1 MVCAAALSTTLLM
14 IGPACGRGETSPKTE
29 APPREVAAVDKGAA
43 PQGGG
48 QAAVPTAPSRGP
60 EHMVYSMI
68 DNRLA
73 AHALVEGY
81 PVVVHGSAGFPK
93 YLRFSRTKLGWDI
106 RQKRDGKAVAVMG
119 GSAGKVD
126 VPVTA
131 AQLGSI
137 KKITFRVFNEGARR
151 MGVRINGDQKRELPA
166 ELPAGWATVS
176 VDVPDGLLRA
186 GENEIVVFASKGAPM
201 TVEWMQ
207 VGGTVR
213 GDDAPKRFDPA
224 AGAMV
229 LPENDGVAFFAYVP
243 ENGRVVGDLATA
255 GCEVRVTATG
265 ESGKTAEGSLV
276 GRGSAVELGALAGQ
290 AVRIELAGAKC
301 PSAHLTGAGI
311 AVPGAAPSAK
321 PAQAPAPKYVVFWV
335 MDSLRADRISTFV
348 PGARPEVPTF
358 DELAKTS
365 AVFLQS
371 YVQGNES
378 RVSHA
383 SMWSSLYPV
392 KHAMLG
398 AKDKLA
404 TKWTTIDEV
413 ANKAGLYTSGVSANG
428 YVAIKWGFGEKWNAY
443 ANHIHESKGLKGED
457 ILTAGLKTV
466 EGKTEPWFLYVGT
479 IDTHVSWRA
488 KEPWMSKYAKAYSG
502 KFQSTF
508 SGQDAANAATGKLKL
523 SDADK
528 EHVRAIY
535 DSNVSYQDKLLG
547 DLLTKLT
554 EWGIRDQTMIIITAD
569 HGDEQ
574 WEVGRVGHGASLRD
588 SLVHVPLLVHYP
600 PLVPAGKYMEGAEV
614 VDIVPTVAE
623 ALGVAADK
631 EWQGESL
638 IGIAQGPRGGY
649 PRLSMAS
656 MYEGSH
662 AGRLAHWKVFGSG
675 GKEDIYNLA
684 KDPGETTDL
693 EGKAPIGGRMV
704 NDALWMLRAYNAE
717 WNKALWG
724 NAANTTDKF
733 AAALGE

>member
-1 MVCAAALSTTLLM
+1 
-14 IGPACGRGETSPKTE
+14 
-29 APPREVAAVDKGAA
+29 
-43 PQGGG
+43 
-48 QAAVPTAPSRGP
+48 
-60 EHMVYSMI
+60 
-68 DNRLA
+68 
-73 AHALVEGY
+73 
-81 PVVVHGSAGFPK
+81 
-93 YLRFSRTKLGWDI
+93 
-106 RQKRDGKAVAVMG
+106 
-119 GSAGKVD
+119 
-126 VPVTA
+126 
-131 AQLGSI
+131 
-137 KKITFRVFNEGARR
+137 
-151 MGVRINGDQKRELPA
+151 
-166 ELPAGWATVS
+166 
-176 VDVPDGLLRA
+176 
-186 GENEIVVFASKGAPM
+186 
-201 TVEWMQ
+201 
-207 VGGTVR
+207 
-213 GDDAPKRFDPA
+213 
-224 AGAMV
+224 
-229 LPENDGVAFFAYVP
+229 
-243 ENGRVVGDLATA
+243 
-255 GCEVRVTATG
+255 
-265 ESGKTAEGSLV
+265 
-276 GRGSAVELGALAGQ
+276 
-290 AVRIELAGAKC
+290 
-301 PSAHLTGAGI
+301 
-311 AVPGAAPSAK
+311 
-321 PAQAPAPKYVVFWV
+321 
-335 MDSLRADRISTFV
+335 
-348 PGARPEVPTF
+348 
-358 DELAKTS
+358 
-365 AVFLQS
+365 
-371 YVQGNES
+371 
-378 RVSHA
+378 
-383 SMWSSLYPV
+383 
-392 KHAMLG
+392 
-398 AKDKLA
+398 
-404 TKWTTIDEV
+404 
-413 ANKAGLYTSGVSANG
+413 
-428 YVAIKWGFGEKWNAY
+428 
-443 ANHIHESKGLKGED
+443 
-457 ILTAGLKTV
+457 
-466 EGKTEPWFLYVGT
+466 
-479 IDTHVSWRA
+479 
-488 KEPWMSKYAKAYSG
+488 MSKYAKAYSG